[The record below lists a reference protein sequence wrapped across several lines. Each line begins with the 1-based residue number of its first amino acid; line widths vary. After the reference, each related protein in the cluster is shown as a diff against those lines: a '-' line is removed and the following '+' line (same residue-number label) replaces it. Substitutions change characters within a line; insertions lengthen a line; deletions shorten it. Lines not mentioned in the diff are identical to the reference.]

1 MAKLCH
7 NSTVTLRYSKAM
19 AWRQLQGAAVRWMS
33 RVLIGW
39 LVLGLP
45 VWAASLEEIFNSL
58 RHTNVT
64 PLVESP
70 DDSNIVRWV
79 GFLVERS
86 HYNRQP
92 FDEEMSSKFLDR
104 YLDALD
110 PQHLYFTQE
119 DLREFEPYRF
129 KLHQLTKR
137 GDSSPARVIFT
148 RFRERLEQQVS
159 YIEHLLKTE
168 HFDFSGEDRFLL
180 NRRKEPRPKDLE
192 AARWLWR
199 ERLRYEYLQEKL
211 SIGRPETIAAVVR
224 EKLEQKQPQA
234 IAKALHEK
242 LSTEKAEQIAKL
254 AQERFQ
260 QGQSPAAVAE
270 AVQRKLEQDNAEEI
284 VKIIARRYYRV
295 LRTIHEYDYDDVL
308 QVYLTALAHVYDPHS
323 DYFGKSEFD
332 NFTIGMS
339 LKLYGIGAVLTSE
352 DGYCK
357 IRELKPGPAL
367 RSKKLNVG
375 DRIVAVAQSNQP
387 PVDVVDMKLN
397 KIVEMIRGP
406 KGTEVRLTVIPA
418 DAPDPSV
425 RKVVTLIRDEIKLED
440 QAAKARIIELPV
452 DSHQAIRLGVID
464 LPSFY
469 SELDFDGKK
478 PGTEGRSTTADV
490 ARLLTRLKQEQVSGI
505 ILDLRRN
512 GGGSLEEAIRLTGL
526 FIKEGPVVQ
535 VQAPQGPPMV
545 DRDPDPSVLYEG
557 PLVVLTSRF
566 SASASEILAAALQ
579 DYDRALIVG
588 DCSTHGKGTV
598 QSLIKLEPILR
609 ANGVMTQK
617 NPGALK
623 VTIRKF
629 YRVTGSS
636 TQEKGVTPD
645 IVLPSV
651 NNYLDVGETE
661 LENRLPWDTIK
672 PVEFAKLNCVSPY
685 LEELRRRSE
694 RRVATDPDFEYIR
707 QEIER
712 YRKSKEDKTVSL
724 NEAQR
729 LKEKQEVDE
738 RAKQRKKELASRP
751 PPAEKACELLLAW
764 VDWPGL
770 PPPFGS
776 SNQQAFLT
784 WPLPSERHEGQA
796 DLLPAPE
803 TECELAFLP
812 WLPPPPGFTNIE
824 GRFMWTG
831 AADALRLPPGFT
843 NRQGRF
849 FWTGLPNG
857 AAPLQTQK
865 LGDRLACV
873 RFPVPEPPLAQTT
886 NAPAAQPTAAA
897 TGSDTG
903 PEAKAKALA
912 QDAEPDEPGADEK
925 LPQVDPTLEEAKRIL
940 VDLITLSGQQ
950 HLLALSQPAGSSS
963 PPAKMPTGAA
973 KR

>member
-1 MAKLCH
+1 MARLCQ
-7 NSTVTLRYSKAM
+7 NRTVTRSDTKAM
-19 AWRQLQGAAVRWMS
+19 ARRMPRAAGTRWIM
-33 RVLIGW
+33 RVWVGW
-39 LVLGLP
+39 LALGLS
-45 VWAASLEEIFNSL
+45 VWAGSLEEFFNSI

-70 DDSNIVRWV
+70 DDTNIVRWV

-110 PQHLYFTQE
+110 PQHIYFTQE
-119 DLREFEPYRF
+119 DLREFEAFRF
-129 KLHQLTKR
+129 KLHHLTKR
-137 GDSSPARVIFT
+137 GDSSPARIIFT
-148 RFRERLEQQVS
+148 RFRERLEEQVS

-168 HFDFSGEDRFLL
+168 QFDFSGEDRFLL

-211 SIGRPETIAAVVR
+211 TIGRPEVIADLVR
-224 EKLEQKQPQA
+224 QKLQQNRPQA
-234 IAKALHEK
+234 IAKALQDK
-242 LSTEKAEQIAKL
+242 VSAEKAEQIAKL

-260 QGQSPAAVAE
+260 GGETPAAVA
-270 AVQRKLEQDNAEEI
+270 AAIRQKLDQDNAKEI
-284 VKIIARRYYRV
+284 VKTIGRRYHRI
-295 LRTIHEYDYDDVL
+295 LRTIHEYDHDDAL

-323 DYFGKSEFD
+323 DYLGKSEFE
-332 NFTIGMS
+332 NFAIGMS
-339 LKLYGIGAVLTSE
+339 LKLFGIGAVLTSE

-367 RSKKLNVG
+367 RSKKLSVG

-440 QAAKARIIELPV
+440 QAAKARLIEVPV
-452 DSHQAIRLGVID
+452 DAHQAIRLGVID

-478 PGTEGRSTTADV
+478 SGTEGRSTTADV
-490 ARLLTRLKQEQVSGI
+490 VRLLTRLKQEKVSGI
-505 ILDLRRN
+505 VLDLRRN
-512 GGGSLEEAIRLTGL
+512 GGGALEEAIRLTGL

-535 VQAPQGPPMV
+535 VQSPQGPPMV

-579 DYDRALIVG
+579 DYDRALVVG
-588 DCSTHGKGTV
+588 DCNTHGKGTV

-609 ANGVMTQK
+609 ANGVLIQK

-636 TQEKGVTPD
+636 TQERGVTPD

-651 NNYLDVGETE
+651 NNYLDVGEAE

-685 LEELRRRSE
+685 LQELRRRSE
-694 RRVATDPDFEYIR
+694 RRVAADADFHYIR
-707 QEIER
+707 QEIDR

-729 LKEKQEVDE
+729 LKEKQEADD
-738 RAKQRKKELASRP
+738 RAKRRKQELAARP
-751 PPAEKACELLLAW
+751 SSSDKACELLLGW

-770 PPPFGS
+770 PPPFGP
-776 SNQQAFLT
+776 SNQQAFVT
-784 WPLPSERHEGQA
+784 WPLAPDSGKPQD
-796 DLLPAPE
+796 DLLPAPD

-812 WLPPPPGFTNIE
+812 WLPPPPGFTNVE
-824 GRFMWTG
+824 GRLVWTG
-831 AADALRLPPGFT
+831 PPEALKLPPGFT

-849 FWTGLPNG
+849 FWVGLPDSAG
-857 AAPLQTQK
+857 PLSVQK
-865 LGDRLACV
+865 FGDRLAGV
-873 RFPVPEPPLAQTT
+873 RFPIPDPPPEPGTT
-886 NAPAAQPTAAA
+886 KPATPTAAA
-897 TGSDTG
+897 DNPAAGSDSQ
-903 PEAKAKALA
+903 PPAVA
-912 QDAEPDEPGADEK
+912 QDDAAEEPVADEK
-925 LPQVDPTLEEAKRIL
+925 TPQVDPTLEEAKRIL
-940 VDLITLSGQQ
+940 ADLVTLSGQQ
-950 HLLALSQPAGSSS
+950 HVLALTPPGAPQQSGPAQAG
-963 PPAKMPTGAA
+963 TA